1 MKCARCGDY
10 KETVGDV
17 RKCAGC
23 DDGTTRAIPASM
35 GDDTPLADAVSAS
48 EGLGNRFKPGSLPPE
63 ESAATEQHQEEQ
75 PVVEAPKKEG
85 VVAKVK
91 RAYKRATGK
100 K

>member
-10 KETVGDV
+10 KETVGEV

-23 DDGTTRAIPASM
+23 DDGTVKAIPVNM
-35 GDDTPLADAVSAS
+35 EDDALLADAVAAS
-48 EGLGNRFKPGSLPPE
+48 EGLGNRFKPGSLAVEADPE
-63 ESAATEQHQEEQ
+63 PETEQQETDVIKPQ
-75 PVVEAPKKEG
+75 KEG
-85 VVAKVK
+85 VMGKVK